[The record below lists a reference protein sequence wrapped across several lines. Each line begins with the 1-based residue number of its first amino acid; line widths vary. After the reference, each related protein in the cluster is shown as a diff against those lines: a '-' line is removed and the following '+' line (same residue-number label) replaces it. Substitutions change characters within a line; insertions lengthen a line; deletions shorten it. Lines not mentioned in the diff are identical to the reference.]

1 MRRVARCGF
10 AIAILWTAISLGCSR
25 PADWLRFERVE
36 PTDRAHGVPL
46 LALNQSISL
55 YFSDALEPSSVTA
68 ESVRVID
75 SQGIPVDG
83 SLAIGTRSIRFRP
96 RTPVEPDLHD
106 GSFRPGAE
114 YRMEL
119 AGMPASYAL
128 RSKSGRPLERSL
140 VLRFATAR
148 HPEQLGLYSLLLP
161 VGVGEEELTVDLL
174 SQTELRL
181 PRRARTL
188 AIPLTLPPLPSSVS
202 TAAVTLWRIDPGA
215 NSPRPTRLASI
226 RSKLIDERIPDSLT
240 MAELVLTVAEDEP
253 IAADDLL
260 FLQFHAGD
268 GGLLDYRGRP
278 MAVPPAPLPV
288 KVDPGERTRATDF
301 GLESLRF
308 EPDRD
313 SAVGFEFAG
322 GRLAPRLRVEA
333 GTGESGAARV
343 RSSERVTLA
352 ELVARSS
359 ETSPTPVETPGSVS
373 AVDFSRL
380 QVEEGGEL
388 EIAPGDRGIAVRVLG
403 DIVIEGRLRLVG
415 SHRPVP
421 WRSGRS
427 PGVDELLRSAGVAL
441 VCGGDFTLGPRASI
455 EVSRERDGSP
465 LTILLGGVPTFLGT
479 APPQLVVGLPV
490 GSRIVGALE
499 SPVILPTAL
508 TRGVPETAVITAKAV
523 SQWIPIGGEAAA
535 AIDVATN
542 DLRGAMRVAVQ
553 AAPAD
558 LSDPARPR
566 PSAQSHS
573 PPRSLPLAAPLAIPR
588 GGFVRVLVEADVTS
602 HDWPSLGGLAIEVR

>member
-1 MRRVARCGF
+1 
-10 AIAILWTAISLGCSR
+10 
-25 PADWLRFERVE
+25 
-36 PTDRAHGVPL
+36 L

-83 SLAIGTRSIRFRP
+83 TLEIGTRSIRFRP

-114 YRMEL
+114 YRLEL

-128 RSKSGRPLERSL
+128 RAKSGRPLERSL

-148 HPEQLGLYSLLLP
+148 NPEELGMYSLLLP
-161 VGVGEEELTVDLL
+161 VGIGDEEFTVDLL
-174 SQTELRL
+174 AQTELRL

-188 AIPLTLPPLPSSVS
+188 AIPLTLPPLPASVS
-202 TAAVTLWRIDPGA
+202 IASVTLWRIDPGA
-215 NSPRPTRLASI
+215 SAPRVTRLASI
-226 RSKLIDERIPDSLT
+226 RSKLTDERIPGSLT
-240 MAELVLTVAEDEP
+240 MAELILTVAEDEP
-253 IAADDLL
+253 IAADDLF
-260 FLQFHAGD
+260 FLQFHTGD
-268 GGLLDYRGRP
+268 SALLDYRGRP

-301 GLESLRF
+301 DLASLRF

-322 GRLAPRLRVEA
+322 GRLAPRLCVES
-333 GTGESGAARV
+333 GTGELGAALV
-343 RSSERVTLA
+343 RSAERVSLD
-352 ELVARSS
+352 ELVARMSDPSS
-359 ETSPTPVETPGSVS
+359 TRSADSGAVS
-373 AVDFSRL
+373 AVDFTRL
-380 QVEEGGEL
+380 QVEDGGEL
-388 EIAPGDRGIAVRVLG
+388 EIAPGDRGVAVRVLG
-403 DIVIEGRLRLVG
+403 DILIEGRLRLRG

-427 PGVDELLRSAGVAL
+427 PGVDELLRAAGVAL

-455 EVSRERDGSP
+455 EVAAERDGSP
-465 LTILLGGVPTFLGT
+465 LTILLGGVPNFLGT
-479 APPQLVVGLPV
+479 APPQLVVGLPP

-508 TRGVPETAVITAKAV
+508 TRGVPATAVITAKAV
-523 SQWIPIGGEAAA
+523 SQWIPIDGEVAA
-535 AIDVATN
+535 AIDVQAT
-542 DLRGAMRVAVQ
+542 DLRGAIRVAVQ

-588 GGFVRVLVEADVTS
+588 GGFVRILVEADVTAR
-602 HDWPSLGGLAIEVR
+602 DWPSLGGLAIEVR